1 MTEGNNNIFLA
12 GNDTL
17 GYLVRPM
24 HKKYSMACIWSHPF
38 TCGSYDRVL
47 DLSHMLPNVHMY
59 AFRVHPLF
67 AYVILSVWYPSVPF
81 QLFLFAL
88 LSSYCFTTEIQKF
101 MTYVLT
107 FCLRHP
113 HFTKIWSFLFR
124 ISPVSCGF
132 GNIYWRNLWW
142 KISFFVT
149 CYHLMASFLTLAY

>member
-24 HKKYSMACIWSHPF
+24 HKKYSMACILGHPF

-107 FCLRHP
+107 FCLRHR
-113 HFTKIWSFLFR
+113 HFTKIWSFLLR

-132 GNIYWRNLWW
+132 GNIYWRFHFLWRATTW
-142 KISFFVT
+142 W
-149 CYHLMASFLTLAY
+149 HLF